1 METPSLNT
9 LVALRYDQSKL
20 SSSLKLPKEIFL
32 VGRGRNEDRFMDIT
46 CIIQPFKRTPN
57 SRSNYLQQRLE
68 KERKR
73 KDFPQFYYHIN
84 PKRPNKSLK
93 LSDLS
98 IIYSYILIKIRIC
111 ISMHFHYDIYSI
123 YTESPLSTQYIFDLR
138 NMFVLSMAYEISHMC
153 YLKHIS
159 F

>member
-93 LSDLS
+93 LSDMS
-98 IIYSYILIKIRIC
+98 IIYRYILIKIRIC
-111 ISMHFHYDIYSI
+111 ISMHFYYVVYLISA
-123 YTESPLSTQYIFDLR
+123 ESPWSTQYIYNLR
-138 NMFVLSMAYEISHMC
+138 TTFVLLVIWNIYH
-153 YLKHIS
+153 
-159 F
+159 